1 MWLVDMARGQSR
13 EHHGLDLWVCPSHAT
28 LARLLGTSERTVRR
42 HIARLV
48 REGWLRRVGRC
59 APGRAQTYELCV
71 PSWITQEEIDAAQ
84 SASAW
89 INRILGV
96 GGGGLMTIGQMS
108 EIGVLA
114 LIPLIGTRPAN
125 TAPSYRGRTCWAGVE
140 YFTVDKNGD
149 AWSCRTAK
157 RFDEG
162 ALGNIFDGTL
172 ALAAAPSPCTYD
184 ICPCSAT
191 QSGHCRS
198 VNAVFG
204 QSGSSRL

>member
-84 SASAW
+84 SASPGMLD
-89 INRILGV
+89 RLTGYSPQDS
-96 GGGGLMTIGQMS
+96 IGDLRSPTNTGRFRAERRAKPRQS
-108 EIGVLA
+108 QDTLPVRLLSIK
-114 LIPLIGTRPAN
+114 GT
-125 TAPSYRGRTCWAGVE
+125 
-140 YFTVDKNGD
+140 
-149 AWSCRTAK
+149 
-157 RFDEG
+157 
-162 ALGNIFDGTL
+162 
-172 ALAAAPSPCTYD
+172 
-184 ICPCSAT
+184 
-191 QSGHCRS
+191 
-198 VNAVFG
+198 
-204 QSGSSRL
+204 